1 MYVDLSFGEE
11 GDSTTISSTNLLIT
25 DNPACVSVN
34 VLGMDVNSGR
44 LSIIFE
50 YADGSEEER
59 YLNYIDTQGRW
70 FTEHVRFNPGL
81 KQFHIMAARGN
92 QNGGIIA
99 IDDIMILDDNKCI
112 GKCL

>member
-11 GDSTTISSTNLLIT
+11 GDSTTISSTNLLIS

-34 VLGMDVNSGR
+34 VLGVDVNSGS
-44 LSIIFE
+44 LSITFD
-50 YADGSEEER
+50 YDDGSEEEI

-70 FTEHVRFNPGL
+70 LTEHVRFDPGL
-81 KQFHIMAARGN
+81 RHFHVMATRGN
-92 QNGGIIA
+92 QNGGFIA
-99 IDDIMILDDNKCI
+99 IDDIMILDDIKCI